1 MQKHWQHD
9 LPVLPIKAWC
19 IQQVH
24 PGSLLGRWP
33 CTKTCEAVV
42 PPLVLT
48 ASLQTVVVLRGKI
61 GRQKALLMVWCP
73 RMKTLA
79 CSPRSVLL
87 AFQMT
92 LSRSSGGFLICSLSL
107 YSLQEASDDAIA
119 GNFKFLKITESM
131 KQILFWLV
139 KYQWLKATGFSPS
152 VPRDKAAYVVTG
164 LVSVTWL
171 IASQYMVHLDFW
183 LLGENIFRSIF
194 LHYKDFWCL
203 LVYKKTQS
211 KSHLYL
217 N

>member
-1 MQKHWQHD
+1 MHSAGTSWQFARVMALHKD
-9 LPVLPIKAWC
+9 VWGSGSPSSAYSQLADCGCTEVEDWWAESFADGILPKDENFGLFPTAA
-19 IQQVH
+19 
-24 PGSLLGRWP
+24 SFLLFRWP
-33 CTKTCEAVV
+33 CHGPQVGFSFAVFH
-42 PPLVLT
+42 
-48 ASLQTVVVLRGKI
+48 
-61 GRQKALLMVWCP
+61 C
-73 RMKTLA
+73 
-79 CSPRSVLL
+79 
-87 AFQMT
+87 
-92 LSRSSGGFLICSLSL
+92 

-194 LHYKDFWCL
+194 LHYKVFL
-203 LVYKKTQS
+203 MLVGI
-211 KSHLYL
+211 
-217 N
+217 